1 MANSNKPNGFSVDQT
16 LTPAGF
22 NQQINAYYVPA
33 SDATAIGIGDLVKLT
48 AGSTAADGATQ
59 NSGKVLKNVILA
71 GATDVPVGVVV
82 GFQFDPNNLMQK
94 SRLASTGRIVYVA
107 DSPSLVLEAQ
117 SDATGVALAD
127 VGKNCTWTPGAPGTL
142 SGNSTSVVTGINT
155 TSTLPFEIIGI
166 SSIPNN
172 EPGAYARVQLR
183 FNKHQYTPAST
194 GV

>member
-1 MANSNKPNGFSVDQT
+1 MANLNKPNGFSVDQT
-16 LTPAGF
+16 LTPAAF

-33 SDATAIGIGDLVKLT
+33 SDATAIGIGDLVKL
-48 AGSTAADGATQ
+48 ASGSTAPDGATQ
-59 NSGKVLKNVILA
+59 NSGKVLKNVALA
-71 GATDVPVGVVV
+71 GASDVPVGVVV

-94 SRLASTGRIVYVA
+94 SRAASTGRIVLVA

-127 VGKNCTWTPGAPGTL
+127 VGKNCTWTPGAPGSL
-142 SGNSTSVVTGINT
+142 SGNSTSVVTGVNT
-155 TSTLPFEIIGI
+155 TNTLPFEIIGI
-166 SSIPNN
+166 SSAPNN

-183 FNKHQYTPAST
+183 FNKHQYVTATT

>member
-1 MANSNKPNGFSVDQT
+1 MANTNRPNGFSVDQT
-16 LTPAGF
+16 LTPAPF

-48 AGSTAADGATQ
+48 TGSTAPDGATQ

-71 GATDVPVGVVV
+71 GASDVPVGVVV

-94 SRLASTGRIVYVA
+94 SRLASTGRVVMVA

-117 SDATGVALAD
+117 ADATGISLAN
-127 VGKNCTWTPGAPGTL
+127 VGLNCTWTPGAPGSL
-142 SGNSTSVVTGINT
+142 SGNSTSVVTGPAS
-155 TSTLPFEIIGI
+155 TSTLPFQILGI
-166 SSIPNN
+166 SSVQGN
-172 EPGAYARVQLR
+172 EPGAYARVTLR
-183 FNKHQYTPAST
+183 FNKHAYVTGTT